1 MVLLM
6 VTGDFLAMSATTD
19 NVVPSQRPN
28 TWRIDSL
35 TIAGT
40 VLGLV
45 DLAFCIAVL
54 AIGKYRLGLGVDALQ
69 ALTVVTLV
77 FNGQAVFY
85 VVRERR
91 RMWSSRPSPIVLI
104 ASIAD
109 VLIIPTLAAI
119 GVFMKPL
126 PLSIIFAVFGSAIVL
141 ALVLDIIK
149 VAVFRFL
156 GLGE

>member
-1 MVLLM
+1 MGTPSSTWFVS
-6 VTGDFLAMSATTD
+6 VGGCGR
-19 NVVPSQRPN
+19 VPS
-28 TWRIDSL
+28 
-35 TIAGT
+35 
-40 VLGLV
+40 
-45 DLAFCIAVL
+45 
-54 AIGKYRLGLGVDALQ
+54 AIVH
-69 ALTVVTLV
+69 
-77 FNGQAVFY
+77 
-85 VVRERR
+85 
-91 RMWSSRPSPIVLI
+91 I

-156 GLGE
+156 GLGA